1 MEVFI
6 GIDVDRVESV
16 LLADGWHQVKE
27 HTFKVGNYGFLKGQV
42 VAVNAIAVKG
52 TVSHWTQW
60 TESDGGVLAAPLTS
74 LLAVK
79 GVALT
84 TEAAAT
90 AARGADHDRL
100 QANQDP
106 GDRGNRGAAA
116 VRS

>member
-27 HTFKVGNYGFLKGQV
+27 RTFRVGNYGFLKGQV

-52 TVSHWTQW
+52 TASHWAQW
-60 TESDGGVLAAPLTS
+60 TEPDGGVLAGPLTS

-100 QANQDP
+100 QAHQDP
-106 GDRGNRGAAA
+106 GDRGDRGAAA
-116 VRS
+116 LRS